1 MRKKGFSSPFLLAL
15 FSAIIGGLLVAALG
29 FFCLP
34 PGVLKIAHDNGNIAG
49 YNPGVE
55 ASPAGTV
62 LTPEEKAV
70 TSAVKKVGPAVVNI
84 NTTVVRQTFW
94 GLQSGKGSGSGAI
107 IDPNGYIVTNNHVID
122 DASNINVTL
131 VDGRKFRGTLVGS
144 DPDRDIAVVKI
155 QATDLPVVQLGDSDK
170 LEVGQ
175 TAIAIGN
182 PYSFDFT
189 VTTGVVSAVGRHV
202 EIERG
207 RVLEGLIQTDAA
219 INPGNSGGPLVNSS
233 GHVIGIN
240 TLLYT
245 GEMGNAQGIGF
256 ALPINMVNEV
266 ARNIIDRGESVEP
279 VPWLGIYMTN
289 LSENVAF
296 RQGLPVD
303 SGVIIAFVVPESP
316 AQKSGLLQGDIIVK
330 ANGKV
335 VKNTDDLS
343 SIIGKSKVGE
353 QLGLTVLREGKEIEV
368 KAVLE

>member
-1 MRKKGFSSPFLLAL
+1 MRKKTFSSPFLLAL

-29 FFCLP
+29 FAYLQP
-34 PGVLKIAHDNGNIAG
+34 DILKNGHGNGNTAG
-49 YNPGVE
+49 YNSNLE
-55 ASPAGTV
+55 ASPSNTV
-62 LTPEEKAV
+62 LTPEEAAV
-70 TSAVKKVGPAVVNI
+70 TAAVKKVGPAVVNI

-107 IDPNGYIVTNNHVID
+107 IDPDGYIVTNNHVID

-207 RVLEGLIQTDAA
+207 RVLEGLIQTNAA

-256 ALPINMVNEV
+256 ALPVNMVSEV

-279 VPWLGIYMTN
+279 TPWLGIYMTN
-289 LSENVAF
+289 LSENVAQ
-296 RQGLPVD
+296 RQGLSVD
-303 SGVIIAFVVPESP
+303 GGVIIAFVVPESP
-316 AQKSGLLQGDIIVK
+316 AQKSGLLQGDIII
-330 ANGKV
+330 GSQEKV
-335 VKNTDDLS
+335 VRNTEDLS
-343 SIIGKSKVGE
+343 SIISKSKIGG
-353 QLGLTVLREGKEIEV
+353 QLSLIVLRDGKEIEV
-368 KAVLE
+368 KAILE